1 MTLQRGPVGTRR
13 NNIEASKAMNGV
25 HRDEAGRSHSPGIA
39 SLANLGNTCFLNS
52 VLYTLRFTPGFCHS
66 LHHLHQDLA
75 ETKPSGDSEQECLL
89 DMIQTLHHL
98 FQKLCSSDCEGA
110 GEPREPVLPSA
121 LLHSIGRLCPLFEGN
136 QQQDAHELLVT
147 LLTSLQDVQ
156 LPDQSPQLQPSLGSL
171 PDTSD
176 AKKSTNK
183 KGEGAPGAQNG
194 FSKLTLSEETVNFVK
209 DNFVGVGVM
218 RTKCLECEGSTY
230 TKETFTNIDIP
241 ILGSSMEGEEEDCG
255 GPSFFTSQ
263 ILSSEILRSDNKYWC
278 SECRRLNE
286 AQRSV
291 SYDVLPTVLILQLK
305 RFTTV
310 ASKTYVSKLT
320 DFIPTPFS
328 LDCFCA
334 ECNKPGTTAHARH
347 KYRLYSVI
355 LHLGASLASGHYIAY
370 VRAGDSQGDYL
381 QCKRPASADTIK
393 QGSKKRGLF
402 KMFSKSSHLP
412 VESSLGRSGVPS
424 PVCPSLTCCGLKL
437 GAGPGI
443 QAQPEPGRSSP
454 AMEQAN
460 SSNPVLD
467 DYWLECDDEQ
477 ISVIT
482 RRELSDILTTR
493 QSTTTPY
500 LLFYNRM

>member
-1 MTLQRGPVGTRR
+1 
-13 NNIEASKAMNGV
+13 MNGV
-25 HRDEAGRSHSPGIA
+25 HRDDPGRSHSPGIA

-66 LHHLHQDLA
+66 LHHLHQDLS
-75 ETKPSGDSEQECLL
+75 ESKPDRDSEQECLL

-98 FQKLCSSDCEGA
+98 FQKLCSSDCDG
-110 GEPREPVLPSA
+110 GSDPREPVLPSA

-156 LPDQSPQLQPSLGSL
+156 LPEPPPGLPPPSLGSL
-171 PDTSD
+171 SECGDG
-176 AKKSTNK
+176 AKKSTK
-183 KGEGAPGAQNG
+183 KKESESGTQNG
-194 FSKLTLSEETVNFVK
+194 FSKLSLSDETVNFVK

-241 ILGSSMEGEEEDCG
+241 ILGSSGESEEEELG

-328 LDCFCA
+328 LDCFCT
-334 ECNKPGTTAHARH
+334 ECSKAGSGSSRH

-370 VRAGDSQGDYL
+370 VRAGDTSLDYF
-381 QCKRPASADTIK
+381 QCKRPGSADTIK
-393 QGSKKRGLF
+393 TSKKRGLF
-402 KMFSKSSHLP
+402 KMFSKSSSLP
-412 VESSLGRSGVPS
+412 VETRPSLTS
-424 PVCPSLTCCGLKL
+424 PVCPSLTCCGLKVTST
-437 GAGPGI
+437 GSNAG
-443 QAQPEPGRSSP
+443 EGRSSP
-454 AMEQAN
+454 ALEPGSHTQAG
-460 SSNPVLD
+460 STSLVD

-482 RRELSDILTTR
+482 RRELSDILTAR

>member
-1 MTLQRGPVGTRR
+1 
-13 NNIEASKAMNGV
+13 MNGV
-25 HRDEAGRSHSPGIA
+25 SGGEGRANSPGVA

-75 ETKPSGDSEQECLL
+75 SSDLKAEKDSDQEYLL
-89 DMIQTLHHL
+89 DVIQTLHHL
-98 FQKLCSSDCEGA
+98 FQKLCSSDVEG
-110 GEPREPVLPSA
+110 GGDPREPVLPSA

-147 LLTSLQDVQ
+147 LLTSLQDIRI
-156 LPDQSPQLQPSLGSL
+156 PESDGQSHNNTEGKKLKKKEAERENGS
-171 PDTSD
+171 
-176 AKKSTNK
+176 
-183 KGEGAPGAQNG
+183 QNG
-194 FSKLTLSEETVNFVK
+194 ISRLSLSDEAVNLNFVK
-209 DNFVGVGVM
+209 ENFVGVGVM
-218 RTKCLECEGSTY
+218 RTKCLECEASTY

-241 ILGSSMEGEEEDCG
+241 ILGSSSGEGEEEDE
-255 GPSFFTSQ
+255 GPGPNFFTSQ
-263 ILSSEILRSDNKYWC
+263 ILASETLRDVNKYWC

-291 SYDVLPTVLILQLK
+291 SYEVLPTVLVLQLK

-320 DFIPTPFS
+320 DFIPTPFT

-334 ECNKPGTTAHARH
+334 GCSAGGSQRCSRH

-370 VRAGDSQGDYL
+370 VRAGDTSPEYT
-381 QCKRPASADTIK
+381 QCKRPSSADIVKT
-393 QGSKKRGLF
+393 SKKKGLF
-402 KMFSKSSHLP
+402 KMFSKSSTLP
-412 VESSLGRSGVPS
+412 VEARNGVSSPL
-424 PVCPSLTCCGLKL
+424 CPSITCCGLKL
-437 GAGPGI
+437 SECGVVEGGRASPSC
-443 QAQPEPGRSSP
+443 PET
-454 AMEQAN
+454 AEEF
-460 SSNPVLD
+460 
-467 DYWLECDDEQ
+467 WLECDDEQ

-482 RRELSDILTTR
+482 RRELTDILTAR

-500 LLFYNRM
+500 LLFYNRI